1 MTTTTST
8 ADVGLISATE
18 GVGNQGERSYAKGG
32 NARVGE
38 PVIVGEKGPEMFVA
52 DRPGTII
59 PNKRTNPKK
68 TPPGDPPPAAQNS
81 GITAAR
87 PVRGRP
93 FQKGQPATGRPFQKG
108 QSGNPGGRP
117 KSKPFREALEAVLE
131 AAGPD
136 ADLAAIARA
145 LCGQAIAGNV
155 QGIREVADRLDG
167 KVPQAIAGIDED
179 EHLTPLAAIINLGRT
194 QPRPASKASG
204 PRSKARRLRS
214 STAARPAS

>member
-18 GVGNQGERSYAKGG
+18 GVGY
-32 NARVGE
+32 
-38 PVIVGEKGPEMFVA
+38 
-52 DRPGTII
+52 
-59 PNKRTNPKK
+59 PKK

-167 KVPQAIAGIDED
+167 KVPQTIAGIDDD
-179 EHLTPLAAIINLGRT
+179 ENLAPLTATINLGRA
-194 QPRPASKASG
+194 QPRSPPKTV
-204 PRSKARRLRS
+204 AR
-214 STAARPAS
+214 ARK

>member
-87 PVRGRP
+87 PVRG
-93 FQKGQPATGRPFQKG
+93 AL
-108 QSGNPGGRP
+108 
-117 KSKPFREALEAVLE
+117 SKKASRLLGALSR
-131 AAGPD
+131 
-136 ADLAAIARA
+136 RA
-145 LCGQAIAGNV
+145 SQAIPGA
-155 QGIREVADRLDG
+155 
-167 KVPQAIAGIDED
+167 VP
-179 EHLTPLAAIINLGRT
+179 
-194 QPRPASKASG
+194 KAS
-204 PRSKARRLRS
+204 RSGKRSRPCSKLRGQ
-214 STAARPAS
+214 TRI